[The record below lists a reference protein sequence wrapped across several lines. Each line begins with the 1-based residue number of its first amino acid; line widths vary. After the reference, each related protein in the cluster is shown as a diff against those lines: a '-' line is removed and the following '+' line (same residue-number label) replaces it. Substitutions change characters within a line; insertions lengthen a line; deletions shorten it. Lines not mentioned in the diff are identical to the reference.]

1 MWHLREYERQIA
13 ELKEQL
19 EIERRPQNDSK
30 RELEEL
36 QNAFTQAKR
45 TKQGLDIEVSAKEK
59 DAAYLQQEI
68 VNANEK

>member
-1 MWHLREYERQIA
+1 MWHLREYERQIT

-59 DAAYLQQEI
+59 DAAYLHQEI